1 MAWNL
6 YEEDGN
12 FCLGHV
18 LGFYLYL
25 VDMGHGTWDM
35 EGWGHTHTHKHY
47 TRQSKLVGVAP
58 LVTDPSPIN
67 STTVTDTLAIID
79 ISQTMVN
86 LSFWLHRQI

>member
-1 MAWNL
+1 MSRTCVGVL
-6 YEEDGN
+6 SVSG
-12 FCLGHV
+12 GH
-18 LGFYLYL
+18 GH
-25 VDMGHGTWDM
+25 GHGTWDM
-35 EGWGHTHTHKHY
+35 EGWGHTHKHKHY